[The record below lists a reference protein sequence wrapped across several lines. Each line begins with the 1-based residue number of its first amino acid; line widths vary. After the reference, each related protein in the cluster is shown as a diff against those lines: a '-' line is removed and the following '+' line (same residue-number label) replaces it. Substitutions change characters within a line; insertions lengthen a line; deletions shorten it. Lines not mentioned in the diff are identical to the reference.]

1 MVTTVESLK
10 TFATSLDG
18 EVEDWEKWIEKK
30 KITLKTEDE
39 KTQAE
44 LENKVQKYEDQL
56 SLLEKEV

>member
-44 LENKVQKYEDQL
+44 LENKVQKYED
-56 SLLEKEV
+56 